1 MTSLAAPVLRL
12 RTADVN
18 MHNESPTSLC
28 AGLYRLRAVF
38 LWTLGAEGVAIDA
51 SLRSVI
57 KIFRCV
63 LRDRCARA
71 KRGSEYAQSRFDI
84 TYRWVSKSLGS
95 APFSLA
101 KH

>member
-1 MTSLAAPVLRL
+1 MTSPAAQILRL

-18 MHNESPTSLC
+18 MHNESPTFLC

-38 LWTLGAEGVAIDA
+38 LWTLGAEGVEIDA

-63 LRDRCARA
+63 LRDRCARPLSP
-71 KRGSEYAQSRFDI
+71 KQSRRRGRKNAF
-84 TYRWVSKSLGS
+84 TS
-95 APFSLA
+95 
-101 KH
+101 